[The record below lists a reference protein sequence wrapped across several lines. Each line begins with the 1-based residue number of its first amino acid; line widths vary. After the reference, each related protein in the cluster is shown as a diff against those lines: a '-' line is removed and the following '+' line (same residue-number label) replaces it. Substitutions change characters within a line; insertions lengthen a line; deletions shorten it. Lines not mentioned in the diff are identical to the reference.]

1 MAYISIRYMHCK
13 MHAWPNIIGIYLQ
26 FLFSCTYAC
35 SYLHKNVYQMDLFRK
50 DLFFFLAHLSLTL
63 NSKKP
68 LYSYCSCYCIVII
81 FVLTCRY
88 IVLYKW
94 IYILRFSPPIRSKC
108 TYFLYSYV
116 VLHTRTYIL
125 RAYMY
130 LQMRA
135 WGICIRYS
143 NS

>member
-1 MAYISIRYMHCK
+1 
-13 MHAWPNIIGIYLQ
+13 
-26 FLFSCTYAC
+26 
-35 SYLHKNVYQMDLFRK
+35 MDLFRK

-125 RAYMY
+125 RAYSTPACTCRWKSLLSQTIFTRTEKY
-130 LQMRA
+130 VSHIVKLSCETYFLL
-135 WGICIRYS
+135 W
-143 NS
+143 